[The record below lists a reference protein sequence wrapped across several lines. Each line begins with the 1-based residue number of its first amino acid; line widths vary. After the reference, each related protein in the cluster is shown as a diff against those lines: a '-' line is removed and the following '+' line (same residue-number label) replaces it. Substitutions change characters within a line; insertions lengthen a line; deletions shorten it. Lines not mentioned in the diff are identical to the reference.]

1 MSFAIK
7 YFSKLIFVRKNWL
20 NDLKLDASSPW
31 RLVELIEINAIFKKE
46 LKAFEGAS
54 ENDEVVEI

>member
-1 MSFAIK
+1 
-7 YFSKLIFVRKNWL
+7 
-20 NDLKLDASSPW
+20 
-31 RLVELIEINAIFKKE
+31 LVELIEINAIFKKE